1 MRESGVVKH
10 YFVDEAG
17 DMVLFDKK
25 GRISVGRGDV
35 PRCFMVGLVDLP
47 DPAAAHAKLEDLRSS
62 LLAEP
67 FFNTAPSM
75 RPESN
80 KTAVF
85 FHAKDDLP
93 EVRYEV
99 MKLLPSF
106 GAKVIIGIRRKYP
119 HAVRHKAI
127 YE

>member
-1 MRESGVVKH
+1 MPESGVVKH

-25 GRISVGRGDV
+25 GRIAVGNGEV

-47 DPAAAHAKLEDLRSS
+47 EPQLAHDRLEGLRRN

-67 FFNTAPSM
+67 FFSTAPSIQ
-75 RPESN
+75 PDSK
-80 KTAVF
+80 KTAIA

-99 MKLLPSF
+99 MKLLPSL
-106 GAKVIIGIRRKYP
+106 GAKVIIG
-119 HAVRHKAI
+119 
-127 YE
+127 